1 MLNEVGR
8 RKDLGPSVDK
18 EFERLEHT
26 NPELQQCVAVLEDE
40 NQFLRDQIASFLEVG
55 GDGHKT
61 SA

>member
-1 MLNEVGR
+1 M
-8 RKDLGPSVDK
+8 DK